1 MYSMTSIENIRSQF
15 PALGQSVWGKP
26 LVYLDNGATSQKPQC
41 VIDLVDRMHCGANA
55 NVHRAMHKLSD
66 DATALYEG
74 AREKVREF
82 INAPARENI
91 IFTSGTTASINLV
104 ASSFCRKF
112 LGEGDEIII
121 SGDSHHSNIVPWQM
135 ACQAAGASIKVIP
148 VLENGMWDMEAF
160 RSLLGSRVKIIA
172 VEHISNVLGIV
183 NPIKEIIG
191 LAHAQGIPVLVDGA
205 QGIVHCEVDVQEL
218 DCDFYAFSGHKIY
231 AATGSGVL
239 YGKQELLEQMPPYMG
254 GGDMVDT
261 VTFEKTTYAPLPL
274 KFEAG
279 TPNFIAQ
286 ASLAPALEFAQ
297 SLREG
302 EIARVIE
309 EQECAI
315 VEYLRSALQEIEGC
329 TIYGLPPVEEAAAG
343 LDAGLAG
350 TAELGAS
357 GELGEP
363 ARFGEPGS
371 KIPLFSFNIQGCF
384 PSDLA
389 QLLDKMGVAVR
400 TGLMCC
406 EPLMTRFGVTSMVRV
421 SFLPY
426 NTLEEAK
433 YFIESLKRAVRMLL

>member
-1 MYSMTSIENIRSQF
+1 MYSMNTIEEIRSQF
-15 PALGQSVWGKP
+15 PALQQLVYGKP

-41 VIDLVDRMHCGANA
+41 VIDLVERMHTGANA

-74 AREKVREF
+74 ARERVRQF

-104 ASSFCRKF
+104 AGSFCRKF
-112 LGEGDEIII
+112 VGEGDVVLV
-121 SGDSHHSNIVPWQM
+121 SGDSHHSNIGPWQL
-135 ACQAAGASIKVIP
+135 ACQACGAEVKAIP
-148 VLENGMWDMEAF
+148 VLEDGRLDMEAY
-160 RSLLGSRVKIIA
+160 RRMLSGRVKIVA

-183 NPIKEIIG
+183 NPVGEIIA

-205 QGIVHCEVDVQEL
+205 QGIVHAKVDVQEM

-239 YGKQELLEQMPPYMG
+239 YGRQELLEAMPPYMG

-261 VTFEKTTYAPLPL
+261 VTFERTTYAPLPL

-302 EIARVIE
+302 EIAGVVE
-309 EQECAI
+309 EQERAI
-315 VEYLRSALQEIEGC
+315 IEYLKGALLGIEGC
-329 TIYGLPPVEEAAAG
+329 RIYGLPEEA
-343 LDAGLAG
+343 
-350 TAELGAS
+350 S
-357 GELGEP
+357 GVAL
-363 ARFGEPGS
+363 GEPGS
-371 KIPLFSFNIQGCF
+371 KIPLFSFNIEGCF

-406 EPLMTRFGVTSMVRV
+406 EPLMTRFGVTSMVRA

-426 NTLEEAK
+426 NTLQEAE
-433 YFIESLKRAVRMLL
+433 YFVASLQRAVRMLR

>member
-1 MYSMTSIENIRSQF
+1 MYSMTSIDDIRSRF
-15 PALGQSVWGKP
+15 PALGQMVWGKP

-41 VIDLVDRMHCGANA
+41 VIDLVDKMHCGANA

-91 IFTSGTTASINLV
+91 IFTGGTTASINLV

-160 RSLLGSRVKIIA
+160 RNLLGGRVKIIA

-183 NPIKEIIG
+183 NPIKEVID
-191 LAHAQGIPVLVDGA
+191 LAHSQGIPVLVDGA
-205 QGIVHCEVDVQEL
+205 QGIVHCKVDVQEL

-239 YGKQELLEQMPPYMG
+239 YGKQQLLDQMPPYMG

-309 EQECAI
+309 EQESAI
-315 VEYLRSALQEIEGC
+315 VEYLRSTLQEIEGC
-329 TIYGLPPVEEAAAG
+329 TIYGLPPV
-343 LDAGLAG
+343 DG
-350 TAELGAS
+350 TSVVL
-357 GELGEP
+357 
-363 ARFGEPGS
+363 GEPGS

-433 YFIESLKRAVRMLL
+433 YFVASLKRAVRMLL

>member
-1 MYSMTSIENIRSQF
+1 MYSMNSIEEIRGQF
-15 PALGQSVWGKP
+15 PALEQKVYGKP

-41 VIDLVDRMHCGANA
+41 VLDLLDLMHKGANA

-82 INAPARENI
+82 INARHKESI

-112 LGEGDEIII
+112 LKEGDEVIV
-121 SGDSHHSNIVPWQM
+121 SGDSHHSNIVPWQL
-135 ACQAAGASIKVIP
+135 ACEAAGAVVRPIP
-148 VLENGMWDMEAF
+148 VKENGELDMEAY
-160 RSLLGSRVKIIA
+160 REMLSGRVKIVA
-172 VEHISNVLGIV
+172 VEHISNVLGII
-183 NPIKEIIG
+183 NPIKEVIDA
-191 LAHAQGIPVLVDGA
+191 AHALGIPVLVDGA
-205 QGIVHCEVDVQEL
+205 QGIVHAKVDVQEL
-218 DCDFYAFSGHKIY
+218 DCDFYVFSGHKIY

-239 YGKQELLEQMPPYMG
+239 YGRKELLEAMPPYMG

-261 VTFEKTTYAPLPL
+261 VTFGKTTYAPLPL

-286 ASLAPALEFAQ
+286 ASLKPALEFAQ

-302 EIARVIE
+302 EIAKVVEAE
-309 EQECAI
+309 EKKIIA
-315 VEYLRSALQEIEGC
+315 YLKEELQKIEGC
-329 TIYGLPPVEEAAAG
+329 RIYGDV
-343 LDAGLAG
+343 D
-350 TAELGAS
+350 GA
-357 GELGEP
+357 
-363 ARFGEPGS
+363 FGEPGS
-371 KIPLFSFNIQGCF
+371 KIPLFSFNIEGCF

-406 EPLMTRFGVTSMVRV
+406 EPLMARFGITSMVRV

-426 NTLEEAK
+426 NTLGEAE
-433 YFIESLKRAVRMLL
+433 YFIASLQRAARMLR

>member
-1 MYSMTSIENIRSQF
+1 MNSIEEIRGQF
-15 PALGQSVWGKP
+15 PALQQLVYGKP

-41 VIDLVDRMHCGANA
+41 VIDLVDKMHNGANA

-112 LGEGDEIII
+112 LREGDEVIV
-121 SGDSHHSNIVPWQM
+121 SGDSHHSNIVPWQL
-135 ACQAAGASIKVIP
+135 ACEAAGAVVKAIP
-148 VLENGMWDMEAF
+148 VLECGELDMEAYKGML
-160 RSLLGSRVKIIA
+160 SGKVKIVA

-183 NPIKEIIG
+183 NPVKEVIDC
-191 LAHAQGIPVLVDGA
+191 AHAQGIPVLVDGA
-205 QGIVHCEVDVQEL
+205 QGIVHAKVDVQEL

-231 AATGSGVL
+231 ATTGSGVL
-239 YGKQELLEQMPPYMG
+239 YGRKELLEAMPPYMG

-302 EIARVIE
+302 EIAAVVEAE
-309 EQECAI
+309 EKKIIA
-315 VEYLRSALQEIEGC
+315 YLREELQKIEGC
-329 TIYGLPPVEEAAAG
+329 RIYGVPEA
-343 LDAGLAG
+343 DDV
-350 TAELGAS
+350 ELGM
-357 GELGEP
+357 
-363 ARFGEPGS
+363 PGS
-371 KIPLFSFNIQGCF
+371 KIPLFSFNIEGCF

-406 EPLMTRFGVTSMVRV
+406 EPLMARFGVTSMVRV

-426 NTLEEAK
+426 NTLQEAE
-433 YFIESLKRAVRMLL
+433 YFIASLHRAVRMLR

>member
-1 MYSMTSIENIRSQF
+1 MYSMNSIEEIRGQF
-15 PALGQSVWGKP
+15 PALEQKVYGKP

-41 VIDLVDRMHCGANA
+41 VLDLLDLMHKGANA

-82 INAPARENI
+82 INARHKESI

-112 LGEGDEIII
+112 LKEGDEVIV
-121 SGDSHHSNIVPWQM
+121 SGDSHHSNIVPWQL
-135 ACQAAGASIKVIP
+135 ACEAAGAVVRPIP
-148 VLENGMWDMEAF
+148 VKENGELDMEAY
-160 RSLLGSRVKIIA
+160 RNMLSGRVKIVA
-172 VEHISNVLGIV
+172 VEHISNVLGII
-183 NPIKEIIG
+183 NPIKEVTDA
-191 LAHAQGIPVLVDGA
+191 AHALGIPVLVDGA
-205 QGIVHCEVDVQEL
+205 QGIVHAKVDVQEL
-218 DCDFYAFSGHKIY
+218 DCDFYVFSGHKIY

-239 YGKQELLEQMPPYMG
+239 YGRKELLEAMPPYMG

-261 VTFEKTTYAPLPL
+261 VTFGKTTYAPLPL

-286 ASLAPALEFAQ
+286 ASLKPALEFAQ

-302 EIARVIE
+302 EIAKVVEAE
-309 EQECAI
+309 EKKIIA
-315 VEYLRSALQEIEGC
+315 YLKEELQKIEGC
-329 TIYGLPPVEEAAAG
+329 RIYGDV
-343 LDAGLAG
+343 D
-350 TAELGAS
+350 GA
-357 GELGEP
+357 
-363 ARFGEPGS
+363 FGEPGS
-371 KIPLFSFNIQGCF
+371 KIPLFSFNIEGCF

-406 EPLMTRFGVTSMVRV
+406 EPLMARFGVTSMVRV

-426 NTLEEAK
+426 NTLGEAE
-433 YFIESLKRAVRMLL
+433 YFIASLQRAARMLR

>member
-1 MYSMTSIENIRSQF
+1 MNSIEDIRREF
-15 PALGQSVWGKP
+15 PALQQSVYGKP

-41 VIDLVDRMHCGANA
+41 VIGLVDMMLNGANA

-82 INAPARENI
+82 INAPGRENI

-104 ASSFCRKF
+104 AGSFCRKF
-112 LGEGDEIII
+112 LKEGDEVIV
-121 SGDSHHSNIVPWQM
+121 SGDSHHSNIVPWQL
-135 ACQAAGASIKVIP
+135 ACEAAGAVVRAIP
-148 VLENGMWDMEAF
+148 VKENGELDMEAY
-160 RSLLGSRVKIIA
+160 RNMLSGRVKIVA
-172 VEHISNVLGIV
+172 VEHISNVLGII
-183 NPIKEIIG
+183 NPIKEVIDS
-191 LAHAQGIPVLVDGA
+191 AHSWGIPVLVDGA
-205 QGIVHCEVDVQEL
+205 QGIVHAKVDVQEL
-218 DCDFYAFSGHKIY
+218 DCDFYVFSGHKIY

-239 YGKQELLEQMPPYMG
+239 YGRKELLEAMPPYMG

-286 ASLAPALEFAQ
+286 ASLKPALEFAQ

-302 EIARVIE
+302 EIAKVVEAE
-309 EQECAI
+309 EKKIIA
-315 VEYLRSALQEIEGC
+315 YLREELQKIEGC
-329 TIYGLPPVEEAAAG
+329 RIYGDTER
-343 LDAGLAG
+343 
-350 TAELGAS
+350 T
-357 GELGEP
+357 
-363 ARFGEPGS
+363 FGEQGS
-371 KIPLFSFNIQGCF
+371 KIPLFSFNIEGCF

-426 NTLEEAK
+426 NTLKEAE
-433 YFIESLKRAVRMLL
+433 YFISSLHRAVRMLR

>member
-1 MYSMTSIENIRSQF
+1 MY
-15 PALGQSVWGKP
+15 GKP

-41 VIDLVDRMHCGANA
+41 VLDLLDLMHKGANA

-82 INAPARENI
+82 INARHKESI

-112 LGEGDEIII
+112 LKEGDEVIV
-121 SGDSHHSNIVPWQM
+121 SGDSHHSNIVPWQL
-135 ACQAAGASIKVIP
+135 ACEAAGAVVRPIP
-148 VLENGMWDMEAF
+148 VKENGELDMEAYKEML
-160 RSLLGSRVKIIA
+160 SGRVKIVA
-172 VEHISNVLGIV
+172 VEHISNVLGII
-183 NPIKEIIG
+183 NPIKEVIDA
-191 LAHAQGIPVLVDGA
+191 AHALGIPVLVDGA
-205 QGIVHCEVDVQEL
+205 QGIVHAKVDVQEL
-218 DCDFYAFSGHKIY
+218 DCDFYVFSGHKIY

-239 YGKQELLEQMPPYMG
+239 YGRKELLEAMPPYMG

-261 VTFEKTTYAPLPL
+261 VTFGKTTYAPLPL

-286 ASLAPALEFAQ
+286 ASLKPALEFAQ

-302 EIARVIE
+302 DIARVVEAE
-309 EQECAI
+309 EKKIIA
-315 VEYLRSALQEIEGC
+315 YLKEELQKIEGC
-329 TIYGLPPVEEAAAG
+329 RIYGDV
-343 LDAGLAG
+343 D
-350 TAELGAS
+350 GA
-357 GELGEP
+357 
-363 ARFGEPGS
+363 FGEPGS
-371 KIPLFSFNIQGCF
+371 KIPLFSFNIEGCF

-406 EPLMTRFGVTSMVRV
+406 EPLMARFGVTSMVRV

-426 NTLEEAK
+426 NTLGEAE
-433 YFIESLKRAVRMLL
+433 YFIASLQRAARMLR

>member
-1 MYSMTSIENIRSQF
+1 MYSMNSIEEIRSQF
-15 PALGQSVWGKP
+15 PALQQMVYGKP
-26 LVYLDNGATSQKPQC
+26 LVYLDNGATSQKPQS
-41 VIDLVDRMHCGANA
+41 VTDFVDRMFREANA

-66 DATALYEG
+66 NATALYEG

-82 INAPARENI
+82 INAPERENI

-112 LGEGDEIII
+112 VGQGDVVLV
-121 SGDSHHSNIVPWQM
+121 SGDSHHSNIVPWQL
-135 ACQAAGASIKVIP
+135 ACQACGAAVEAIP
-148 VLENGMWDMEAF
+148 VLEDGRLDMEAYKE
-160 RSLLGSRVKIIA
+160 LLSGNRVKIVA

-183 NPIKEIIG
+183 NPVKEMIA

-205 QGIVHCEVDVQEL
+205 QGIVHAKVDVQEM

-239 YGKQELLEQMPPYMG
+239 YGRRELLEAMPPYMG

-261 VTFEKTTYAPLPL
+261 VTFGRTTYAPLPL

-297 SLREG
+297 ALREG
-302 EIARVIE
+302 ETARVVEAE
-309 EQECAI
+309 EKKIIA
-315 VEYLRSALQEIEGC
+315 YLGEELQKIEGC
-329 TIYGLPPVEEAAAG
+329 RIYGLPE
-343 LDAGLAG
+343 D
-350 TAELGAS
+350 S
-357 GELGEP
+357 GVAL
-363 ARFGEPGS
+363 GEPGS
-371 KIPLFSFNIQGCF
+371 KIPLFSFNIEGCF

-406 EPLMTRFGVTSMVRV
+406 EPLMTRFGVTSMVRA

-426 NTLEEAK
+426 NTLQEAE
-433 YFIESLKRAVRMLL
+433 YFIASLKRAVKMLR

>member
-1 MYSMTSIENIRSQF
+1 MYSMNSIEEIRGQF
-15 PALGQSVWGKP
+15 PALQQLVYGKP
-26 LVYLDNGATSQKPQC
+26 LVYLDNGATSQKPLC
-41 VIDLVDRMHCGANA
+41 VIDLVDRMHKEANA

-82 INAPARENI
+82 INARHKESI

-112 LGEGDEIII
+112 LKEGDEVIV
-121 SGDSHHSNIVPWQM
+121 SGDSHHSNIVPWQL
-135 ACQAAGASIKVIP
+135 ACEAAGAVVRPIP
-148 VLENGMWDMEAF
+148 VKENGELDMEAYKEML
-160 RSLLGSRVKIIA
+160 SGRVKIVA
-172 VEHISNVLGIV
+172 VEHISNVLGII
-183 NPIKEIIG
+183 NPIKEVIDA
-191 LAHAQGIPVLVDGA
+191 AHALGIPVLVDGA
-205 QGIVHCEVDVQEL
+205 QGIVHAKVDVQEL
-218 DCDFYAFSGHKIY
+218 DCDFYVFSGHKIY

-239 YGKQELLEQMPPYMG
+239 YGRKELLEAMPPYMG

-286 ASLAPALEFAQ
+286 ASLKPALEFAQ

-302 EIARVIE
+302 EIAKVVEAE
-309 EQECAI
+309 EKKIIA
-315 VEYLRSALQEIEGC
+315 YLKEELQKIEGC
-329 TIYGLPPVEEAAAG
+329 RIYGDV
-343 LDAGLAG
+343 D
-350 TAELGAS
+350 GA
-357 GELGEP
+357 
-363 ARFGEPGS
+363 FGEPGS
-371 KIPLFSFNIQGCF
+371 KIPLFSFNIEGCF

-406 EPLMTRFGVTSMVRV
+406 EPLMARFGVTSMVRV

-426 NTLEEAK
+426 NTLQEAE
-433 YFIESLKRAVRMLL
+433 YFIASLQRAARMLR

>member
-1 MYSMTSIENIRSQF
+1 MYSMKTVEDIRTQF
-15 PALGQSVWGKP
+15 PALQQSVYGKP

-41 VIDLVDRMHCGANA
+41 VIDLVDGMHKGANA

-74 AREKVREF
+74 AREKVRQF
-82 INAPARENI
+82 INAPGRENI

-112 LGEGDEIII
+112 VGEGDVVLV
-121 SGDSHHSNIVPWQM
+121 SGDSHHSNIVPWQL
-135 ACQAAGASIKVIP
+135 ACEAAGASVKAIP
-148 VLENGMWDMEAF
+148 VLESGELDIEAYKE
-160 RSLLGSRVKIIA
+160 LLSGSRVKIVA
-172 VEHISNVLGIV
+172 VEHISNVMGIV
-183 NPIKEIIG
+183 NPVKEMIA

-205 QGIVHCEVDVQEL
+205 QGIVHARVDVQDM

-239 YGKQELLEQMPPYMG
+239 YGRRELLEAMPPYMG

-274 KFEAG
+274 KYEAG

-302 EIARVIE
+302 EIARVVE
-309 EQECAI
+309 EQERSI
-315 VEYLRSALQEIEGC
+315 IEYLKVALQEIEGC
-329 TIYGLPPVEEAAAG
+329 RIYGLPVR
-343 LDAGLAG
+343 DDV
-350 TAELGAS
+350 ELGM
-357 GELGEP
+357 
-363 ARFGEPGS
+363 PGS
-371 KIPLFSFNIQGCF
+371 KIPLFSFNIEGCF

-406 EPLMTRFGVTSMVRV
+406 EPLMARFGVTSMVRA

-426 NTLEEAK
+426 NTLQEAE
-433 YFIESLKRAVRMLL
+433 YFIASLKRAARMLR

>member
-1 MYSMTSIENIRSQF
+1 MNSIEEIRKEF
-15 PALGQSVWGKP
+15 PALQQLVYGKP

-41 VIDLVDRMHCGANA
+41 VIDLVDRMHSGANA

-66 DATALYEG
+66 DATSLYEG

-112 LGEGDEIII
+112 LKEGDEVLV
-121 SGDSHHSNIVPWQM
+121 SGDSHHSNIVPWQL
-135 ACQAAGASIKVIP
+135 ACQAAGAVVKPIP
-148 VLENGMWDMEAF
+148 VLESGEWDMEAF
-160 RSLLGSRVKIIA
+160 RGLVNPKVKIIA
-172 VEHISNVLGIV
+172 VEHISNVLGII
-183 NPIKEIIG
+183 NPIKEVIDF
-191 LAHAQGIPVLVDGA
+191 AHAQGIPVLVDGA
-205 QGIVHCEVDVQEL
+205 QGIVHAKVDVQEL

-297 SLREG
+297 QLRTG
-302 EIARVIE
+302 EIA
-309 EQECAI
+309 AI
-315 VEYLRSALQEIEGC
+315 VEQEEKKIIACLREELQKIEGC
-329 TIYGLPPVEEAAAG
+329 RIYGDAAG
-343 LDAGLAG
+343 A
-350 TAELGAS
+350 
-357 GELGEP
+357 
-363 ARFGEPGS
+363 FGKPGS
-371 KIPLFSFNIQGCF
+371 KIPLFSFNIEGCF

-426 NTLEEAK
+426 NTLQEAE
-433 YFIESLKRAVRMLL
+433 YFIKSLHRAVNMLR

>member
-1 MYSMTSIENIRSQF
+1 MCSMKSIEDIRGNF
-15 PALGQSVWGKP
+15 PALQQNVWGKP

-66 DATALYEG
+66 EATALYEG

-112 LGEGDEIII
+112 LGEGDKVMI

-135 ACQAAGASIKVIP
+135 ECEMAGASIVVIP
-148 VLENGMWDMEAF
+148 VKDNGELDMEEF
-160 RSLLGSRVKIIA
+160 HRLLDEKVKIVA
-172 VEHISNVLGIV
+172 VEHISNVLGLV
-183 NPIKEIIG
+183 NPVKEVIEA
-191 LAHAQGIPVLVDGA
+191 AHSKGAAVLVDGA
-205 QGIVHCEVDVQEL
+205 QGIVHCKVDVQEL
-218 DCDFYAFSGHKIY
+218 DCDFYVFSGHKIY
-231 AATGSGVL
+231 ATTGSGVV
-239 YGKQELLEQMPPYMG
+239 YGKKELLEAMPPYMG

-297 SLREG
+297 GLREG
-302 EIARVIE
+302 EIAQVIE
-309 EQECAI
+309 AEERKIIA
-315 VEYLRSALQEIEGC
+315 YLKDELQKIEGC
-329 TIYGLPPVEEAAAG
+329 TVYGLGWMQQEGAA
-343 LDAGLAG
+343 
-350 TAELGAS
+350 EPQWGA
-357 GELGEP
+357 
-363 ARFGEPGS
+363 PGS
-371 KIPLFSFNIQGCF
+371 KIPLFSFNIEGCF

-426 NTLEEAK
+426 NTLQEAE
-433 YFIESLKRAVRMLL
+433 YFIASLHRAVRMLR

>member
-1 MYSMTSIENIRSQF
+1 MYSMNSIEEIRGQF
-15 PALGQSVWGKP
+15 PALQQLVYGKP

-41 VIDLVDRMHCGANA
+41 VIDLVDKMHNGANA

-112 LGEGDEIII
+112 LKEGDEVIV
-121 SGDSHHSNIVPWQM
+121 SGDSHHSNIVPWQL
-135 ACQAAGASIKVIP
+135 ACEAAGAVVKAIP
-148 VLENGMWDMEAF
+148 VLECGELDMEAYKGM
-160 RSLLGSRVKIIA
+160 LQGRVKIVA

-183 NPIKEIIG
+183 NPVKEVIDC
-191 LAHAQGIPVLVDGA
+191 AHAQGIPVLVDGA
-205 QGIVHCEVDVQEL
+205 QGIVHAKVDVQEL

-239 YGKQELLEQMPPYMG
+239 YGRKELLEAMPPYMG

-297 SLREG
+297 NLREG
-302 EIARVIE
+302 EIAAVVEAE
-309 EQECAI
+309 EKKI
-315 VEYLRSALQEIEGC
+315 IEYLREELQKIEGC
-329 TIYGLPPVEEAAAG
+329 RIYGLPEA
-343 LDAGLAG
+343 DDV
-350 TAELGAS
+350 ELGM
-357 GELGEP
+357 
-363 ARFGEPGS
+363 PGS
-371 KIPLFSFNIQGCF
+371 KIPLFSFNIEGCF

-406 EPLMTRFGVTSMVRV
+406 EPLMARFGVTSMVRV

-426 NTLEEAK
+426 NTLQEAE
-433 YFIESLKRAVRMLL
+433 YFIASLHRAVRMLR

>member
-1 MYSMTSIENIRSQF
+1 MYSMNTIEEIRSQF
-15 PALGQSVWGKP
+15 PALQQLVYGKP

-41 VIDLVDRMHCGANA
+41 VIDLVERMHTGANA

-74 AREKVREF
+74 ARERVRQF

-112 LGEGDEIII
+112 VGEGDVVLV
-121 SGDSHHSNIVPWQM
+121 SGDSHHSNIVPWQL
-135 ACQAAGASIKVIP
+135 ACQACGAEVKAIP
-148 VLENGMWDMEAF
+148 VLEDGRLDMEAY
-160 RSLLGSRVKIIA
+160 RGMLSGRVKIVA

-183 NPIKEIIG
+183 NPVGEIIA

-205 QGIVHCEVDVQEL
+205 QGIVHAKVDVQEM

-239 YGKQELLEQMPPYMG
+239 YGRQELLEAMPPYMG

-261 VTFEKTTYAPLPL
+261 VTFERTTYAPLPL

-286 ASLAPALEFAQ
+286 ASLAPALEFAAR
-297 SLREG
+297 LRDG
-302 EIARVIE
+302 EIAGVVE
-309 EQECAI
+309 EQERAI
-315 VEYLRSALQEIEGC
+315 IEYLKGALTGIEGC
-329 TIYGLPPVEEAAAG
+329 RIYGLPEGAAG
-343 LDAGLAG
+343 DA
-350 TAELGAS
+350 LGAS
-357 GELGEP
+357 GVAL
-363 ARFGEPGS
+363 GEPGS
-371 KIPLFSFNIQGCF
+371 KIPLFSFNIEGCF

-406 EPLMTRFGVTSMVRV
+406 EPLMTRFGVTSMVRA

-426 NTLEEAK
+426 NTLQEAE
-433 YFIESLKRAVRMLL
+433 YFVASLQRAVRMLR

>member
-1 MYSMTSIENIRSQF
+1 MYSMNSIEEIRGQF
-15 PALGQSVWGKP
+15 PALEQKVYGKP

-41 VIDLVDRMHCGANA
+41 VLDLLDLMHKGANA

-74 AREKVREF
+74 ARAKVKEF
-82 INAPARENI
+82 INARHKESI

-112 LGEGDEIII
+112 LKEGDEVIV
-121 SGDSHHSNIVPWQM
+121 SGDSHHSNIVPWQL
-135 ACQAAGASIKVIP
+135 ACEAAGAVVRPIP
-148 VLENGMWDMEAF
+148 VKENGELDMEAY
-160 RSLLGSRVKIIA
+160 REMLSGRVKIVA
-172 VEHISNVLGIV
+172 VEHISNVLGII
-183 NPIKEIIG
+183 NPIKEVIDA
-191 LAHAQGIPVLVDGA
+191 AHALGIPVLVDGA
-205 QGIVHCEVDVQEL
+205 QGIVHAKVDVQEL
-218 DCDFYAFSGHKIY
+218 DCDFYVFSGHKIY

-239 YGKQELLEQMPPYMG
+239 YGRKELLEAMPPYMG

-261 VTFEKTTYAPLPL
+261 VTFGKTTYAPLPL

-286 ASLAPALEFAQ
+286 ASLKPALEFAQ

-302 EIARVIE
+302 EIAKVVEAE
-309 EQECAI
+309 EKKIIA
-315 VEYLRSALQEIEGC
+315 YLKEELQKIEGC
-329 TIYGLPPVEEAAAG
+329 RIYGDV
-343 LDAGLAG
+343 D
-350 TAELGAS
+350 GA
-357 GELGEP
+357 
-363 ARFGEPGS
+363 FGEPGS
-371 KIPLFSFNIQGCF
+371 KIPLFSFNIEGCF

-406 EPLMTRFGVTSMVRV
+406 EPLMARFGVTSMVRV

-426 NTLEEAK
+426 NTLGEAE
-433 YFIESLKRAVRMLL
+433 YFIASLQRAARMLR

>member
-1 MYSMTSIENIRSQF
+1 MYSMNSIEEIRGQF
-15 PALGQSVWGKP
+15 PALEQKVYGKP

-41 VIDLVDRMHCGANA
+41 VLDLLDLMHKGANA

-82 INAPARENI
+82 INARHKESI

-112 LGEGDEIII
+112 LKEGDEVIV
-121 SGDSHHSNIVPWQM
+121 SGDSHHSNIVPWQL
-135 ACQAAGASIKVIP
+135 ACEAAGAVVRPIP
-148 VLENGMWDMEAF
+148 VKENGELDMEAYKEM
-160 RSLLGSRVKIIA
+160 LNGRVKIVA
-172 VEHISNVLGIV
+172 VEHISNVLGII
-183 NPIKEIIG
+183 NPIKEVIDA
-191 LAHAQGIPVLVDGA
+191 AHALGIPVLVDGA
-205 QGIVHCEVDVQEL
+205 QGIVHSKVDVQEL
-218 DCDFYAFSGHKIY
+218 DCDFYVFSGHKIY

-239 YGKQELLEQMPPYMG
+239 YGRKELLEAMPPYMG

-261 VTFEKTTYAPLPL
+261 VTFGKTTYAPLPL

-286 ASLAPALEFAQ
+286 ASLKPALEFAQ

-302 EIARVIE
+302 EIAKVVEAE
-309 EQECAI
+309 EKKIIA
-315 VEYLRSALQEIEGC
+315 YLKEEVQKIEGC
-329 TIYGLPPVEEAAAG
+329 RIYGDV
-343 LDAGLAG
+343 D
-350 TAELGAS
+350 GA
-357 GELGEP
+357 
-363 ARFGEPGS
+363 FGEPGS
-371 KIPLFSFNIQGCF
+371 KIPLFSFNIEGCF

-406 EPLMTRFGVTSMVRV
+406 EPLMARFGVTSMVRV

-426 NTLEEAK
+426 NTLGEAE
-433 YFIESLKRAVRMLL
+433 YFIASLQRAARMLR

>member
-1 MYSMTSIENIRSQF
+1 MYSMKSIEDIRGNF
-15 PALGQSVWGKP
+15 PALQQSVWGKP

-41 VIDLVDRMHCGANA
+41 VIDLVDKMHCGSNA

-66 DATALYEG
+66 EATALYEG

-82 INAPARENI
+82 INAPARENV

-112 LGEGDEIII
+112 LKEGDKVMI

-135 ACQAAGASIKVIP
+135 ACEMAGASIVVIP
-148 VLENGMWDMEAF
+148 VKDNGELDMEEF
-160 RSLLGSRVKIIA
+160 HRLLDDKVKIVA
-172 VEHISNVLGIV
+172 VEHISNVLGLV
-183 NPIKEIIG
+183 NPVKEIIEA
-191 LAHAQGIPVLVDGA
+191 AHSKGAAVLVDGA
-205 QGIVHCEVDVQEL
+205 QGIVHCKVDVQEL
-218 DCDFYAFSGHKIY
+218 DCDFYVFSGHKIY
-231 AATGSGVL
+231 ATTGSGAV
-239 YGKQELLEQMPPYMG
+239 YGKKELLEAMPPYMG

-302 EIARVIE
+302 EIAQVIE
-309 EQECAI
+309 AEERKIIA
-315 VEYLRSALQEIEGC
+315 YLKDELQKIEGC
-329 TIYGLPPVEEAAAG
+329 TVYGLGWMQQEGAA
-343 LDAGLAG
+343 
-350 TAELGAS
+350 EPQWGA
-357 GELGEP
+357 
-363 ARFGEPGS
+363 PGS
-371 KIPLFSFNIQGCF
+371 KIPLFSFNIEGCF

-406 EPLMTRFGVTSMVRV
+406 EPLMARFGVTSMVRV

-426 NTLEEAK
+426 NTLQEAEH
-433 YFIESLKRAVRMLL
+433 FVASLHRAVRMLR

>member
-1 MYSMTSIENIRSQF
+1 MQQLVY
-15 PALGQSVWGKP
+15 GKP

-41 VIDLVDRMHCGANA
+41 VIDLVDKMHNGANA

-112 LGEGDEIII
+112 LREGDEVIV
-121 SGDSHHSNIVPWQM
+121 SGDSHHSNIVPWQL
-135 ACQAAGASIKVIP
+135 ACESAGAVVKAIP
-148 VLENGMWDMEAF
+148 VLECGELDMEAYKGML
-160 RSLLGSRVKIIA
+160 SGKVKIVA

-183 NPIKEIIG
+183 NPVKEVIDC
-191 LAHAQGIPVLVDGA
+191 AHAQGIPVLVDGA
-205 QGIVHCEVDVQEL
+205 QGIVHAKVDVQEL

-239 YGKQELLEQMPPYMG
+239 YGRKELLEAMPPYMG

-302 EIARVIE
+302 EIAAVVEAE
-309 EQECAI
+309 EKKIIA
-315 VEYLRSALQEIEGC
+315 YLREELQKIEGC
-329 TIYGLPPVEEAAAG
+329 RIYGVPEA
-343 LDAGLAG
+343 DDV
-350 TAELGAS
+350 ELGM
-357 GELGEP
+357 
-363 ARFGEPGS
+363 PGS
-371 KIPLFSFNIQGCF
+371 KIPLFSFNIEGCF

-406 EPLMTRFGVTSMVRV
+406 EPLMARFGVTSMVRV

-426 NTLEEAK
+426 NTLQEAE
-433 YFIESLKRAVRMLL
+433 YFIASLHRAVRMLR

>member
-1 MYSMTSIENIRSQF
+1 MCSMKSIEDIRGNF
-15 PALGQSVWGKP
+15 PALQQSVWGKP

-41 VIDLVDRMHCGANA
+41 VIDLVDKMHCGANA

-66 DATALYEG
+66 EATVLYEG

-112 LGEGDEIII
+112 LREGDKVMI

-135 ACQAAGASIKVIP
+135 ACEAAGASVVAIP
-148 VLENGMWDMEAF
+148 VKDNGELDMEEF
-160 RSLLGSRVKIIA
+160 HKLLDEKVKIVA
-172 VEHISNVLGIV
+172 VEHISNVLGLV
-183 NPIKEIIG
+183 NPVKEVIEA
-191 LAHAQGIPVLVDGA
+191 AHSKGAAVLVDGA
-205 QGIVHCEVDVQEL
+205 QGIVHCKVDVQEM
-218 DCDFYAFSGHKIY
+218 DCDFYVFSGHKIY
-231 AATGSGVL
+231 ATTGSGVV
-239 YGKQELLEQMPPYMG
+239 YGKKELLEAMPPYMG

-302 EIARVIE
+302 EIAGVIE
-309 EQECAI
+309 AEERKIIA
-315 VEYLRSALQEIEGC
+315 YLKEELQKIEGC
-329 TIYGLPPVEEAAAG
+329 TVYGLGWMQQEGAA
-343 LDAGLAG
+343 
-350 TAELGAS
+350 EPQWGA
-357 GELGEP
+357 
-363 ARFGEPGS
+363 PGS
-371 KIPLFSFNIQGCF
+371 KIPLFSFNIEGCF

-426 NTLEEAK
+426 NTLKEAEH
-433 YFIESLKRAVRMLL
+433 FIASLHRAVRMLR

>member
-1 MYSMTSIENIRSQF
+1 MY
-15 PALGQSVWGKP
+15 GKP

-41 VIDLVDRMHCGANA
+41 VLDLLDLMHKGANA

-82 INAPARENI
+82 INARHKESI

-112 LGEGDEIII
+112 LKEGDEVIV
-121 SGDSHHSNIVPWQM
+121 SGDSHHSNIVPWQL
-135 ACQAAGASIKVIP
+135 ACEAAGAVVRPIP
-148 VLENGMWDMEAF
+148 VKENGELDMEAYKEM
-160 RSLLGSRVKIIA
+160 LNGRVKIVA
-172 VEHISNVLGIV
+172 VEHISNVLGII
-183 NPIKEIIG
+183 NPIKEVIDA
-191 LAHAQGIPVLVDGA
+191 AHALGIPVLVDGA
-205 QGIVHCEVDVQEL
+205 QGIVHAKVDVQEL
-218 DCDFYAFSGHKIY
+218 DCDFYVFSGHKIY

-239 YGKQELLEQMPPYMG
+239 YGRKELLEAMPPYMG

-261 VTFEKTTYAPLPL
+261 VTFGKTTYAPLPL

-286 ASLAPALEFAQ
+286 ASLKPALEFAQ

-302 EIARVIE
+302 EIAKVVEAE
-309 EQECAI
+309 EKKIIA
-315 VEYLRSALQEIEGC
+315 YLKEELQKIEGC
-329 TIYGLPPVEEAAAG
+329 RIYGDV
-343 LDAGLAG
+343 D
-350 TAELGAS
+350 GA
-357 GELGEP
+357 
-363 ARFGEPGS
+363 FGEPGS
-371 KIPLFSFNIQGCF
+371 KIPLFSFNIEGCF

-406 EPLMTRFGVTSMVRV
+406 EPLMASFGVTSMVRV

-426 NTLEEAK
+426 NTLGEAE
-433 YFIESLKRAVRMLL
+433 YFIASLQRAARMLR

>member
-1 MYSMTSIENIRSQF
+1 MYSMRSIEDIRSQF
-15 PALGQSVWGKP
+15 PALQQKVYGKP

-41 VIDLVDRMHCGANA
+41 VLDLLDLMHKGANA

-82 INAPARENI
+82 INARHKESI

-112 LGEGDEIII
+112 LKEGDEVIV
-121 SGDSHHSNIVPWQM
+121 SGDSHHSNIVPWQL
-135 ACQAAGASIKVIP
+135 ACEAAGAVVRPIP
-148 VLENGMWDMEAF
+148 VKENGELDMEAYKEM
-160 RSLLGSRVKIIA
+160 LNGRVKIVA
-172 VEHISNVLGIV
+172 VEHISNVLGII
-183 NPIKEIIG
+183 NPIKEVIDA
-191 LAHAQGIPVLVDGA
+191 AHALGIPVLVDGA
-205 QGIVHCEVDVQEL
+205 QGIVHSKVDVQEL
-218 DCDFYAFSGHKIY
+218 DCDFYVFSGHKIY

-239 YGKQELLEQMPPYMG
+239 YGRKELLEAMPPYMG

-261 VTFEKTTYAPLPL
+261 VTFGKTTYAPLPL

-286 ASLAPALEFAQ
+286 ASLKPALEFAQ

-302 EIARVIE
+302 EIAKVVEAE
-309 EQECAI
+309 EKKIIA
-315 VEYLRSALQEIEGC
+315 YLKEELQKIEGC
-329 TIYGLPPVEEAAAG
+329 RIYGDV
-343 LDAGLAG
+343 D
-350 TAELGAS
+350 GA
-357 GELGEP
+357 
-363 ARFGEPGS
+363 FGEPGS
-371 KIPLFSFNIQGCF
+371 KIPLFSFNIEGCF

-406 EPLMTRFGVTSMVRV
+406 EPLMARFGVTSMVRV

-426 NTLEEAK
+426 NTLGEAE
-433 YFIESLKRAVRMLL
+433 YFIASLQRAARMLR

>member
-1 MYSMTSIENIRSQF
+1 MNSIEEIRGQF
-15 PALGQSVWGKP
+15 PALQQLVYGKP

-41 VIDLVDRMHCGANA
+41 VIDLVDKMHNGANA

-112 LGEGDEIII
+112 LREGDEVIV
-121 SGDSHHSNIVPWQM
+121 SGDSHHSNIVPWQL
-135 ACQAAGASIKVIP
+135 ACEAAGAVVKAIP
-148 VLENGMWDMEAF
+148 VLECGELDMEAYKGM
-160 RSLLGSRVKIIA
+160 LQGRVKIVA

-183 NPIKEIIG
+183 NPVKEVIDC
-191 LAHAQGIPVLVDGA
+191 AHAQGIPVLVDGA
-205 QGIVHCEVDVQEL
+205 QGIVHAKVDVQEL

-239 YGKQELLEQMPPYMG
+239 YGRKELLEAMPPYMG

-302 EIARVIE
+302 EIAAVVEAE
-309 EQECAI
+309 EKKI
-315 VEYLRSALQEIEGC
+315 IEYLREELQKIEGC
-329 TIYGLPPVEEAAAG
+329 RIYGLPEA
-343 LDAGLAG
+343 DDV
-350 TAELGAS
+350 ELGMS
-357 GELGEP
+357 
-363 ARFGEPGS
+363 GS
-371 KIPLFSFNIQGCF
+371 KIPLFSFNIEGCF

-406 EPLMTRFGVTSMVRV
+406 EPLMARFGVTSMVRV

-426 NTLEEAK
+426 NTLQEAE
-433 YFIESLKRAVRMLL
+433 YFIASLHRAVRMLR

>member
-1 MYSMTSIENIRSQF
+1 MCSMKSIEDIRENF
-15 PALGQSVWGKP
+15 PALQQNVWGKP

-66 DATALYEG
+66 EATALYEG

-82 INAPARENI
+82 INAPARENV

-112 LGEGDEIII
+112 LKEGDKVMI

-135 ACQAAGASIKVIP
+135 ACEMAGASIVVIP
-148 VLENGMWDMEAF
+148 VKDNGELDMEEF
-160 RSLLGSRVKIIA
+160 HRLLDEKVKIVA
-172 VEHISNVLGIV
+172 VEHISNVLGLV
-183 NPIKEIIG
+183 NPVKEVIEA
-191 LAHAQGIPVLVDGA
+191 AHSKGAAVLVDGA
-205 QGIVHCEVDVQEL
+205 QGIVHCKVDVQEL
-218 DCDFYAFSGHKIY
+218 DCDFYVFSGHKIY
-231 AATGSGVL
+231 ATTGSGVV
-239 YGKQELLEQMPPYMG
+239 YGKKELLEAMPPYMG

-302 EIARVIE
+302 EIAKVIE
-309 EQECAI
+309 AEEKKIIA
-315 VEYLRSALQEIEGC
+315 YLKEELLKIEGC
-329 TIYGLPPVEEAAAG
+329 TVYGLGWMQQEGAAKPQ
-343 LDAGLAG
+343 
-350 TAELGAS
+350 LGA
-357 GELGEP
+357 
-363 ARFGEPGS
+363 PGS
-371 KIPLFSFNIQGCF
+371 KIPLFSFNIEGCF

-426 NTLEEAK
+426 NTLQEAE
-433 YFIESLKRAVRMLL
+433 YFIASLHRAVRMLR

>member
-1 MYSMTSIENIRSQF
+1 MYSMNSIEEIRGQF
-15 PALGQSVWGKP
+15 PALQQLVYGKP
-26 LVYLDNGATSQKPQC
+26 LVYLDNGATSQKPLC
-41 VIDLVDRMHCGANA
+41 VIDLVDRMHKGANA

-82 INAPARENI
+82 VNAPGRENI

-112 LGEGDEIII
+112 LKEGDEVIV
-121 SGDSHHSNIVPWQM
+121 SGDSHHSNIVPWQL
-135 ACQAAGASIKVIP
+135 ACEAAGAVVRPIP
-148 VLENGMWDMEAF
+148 VKENGELDMEAYKEML
-160 RSLLGSRVKIIA
+160 SGRVKIVA
-172 VEHISNVLGIV
+172 VEHISNVLGII
-183 NPIKEIIG
+183 NPIKEVIDA
-191 LAHAQGIPVLVDGA
+191 AHALGIPVLVDGA
-205 QGIVHCEVDVQEL
+205 QGIVHAKVDVQEL
-218 DCDFYAFSGHKIY
+218 DCDFYVFSGHKIY

-239 YGKQELLEQMPPYMG
+239 YGRKELLEAMPPYMG

-261 VTFEKTTYAPLPL
+261 VTFGKTTYAPLPL

-286 ASLAPALEFAQ
+286 ASLKPALEFAQ

-302 EIARVIE
+302 EIAKVVEAE
-309 EQECAI
+309 EKKIIA
-315 VEYLRSALQEIEGC
+315 YLKEELQKIEGC
-329 TIYGLPPVEEAAAG
+329 RIYGDV
-343 LDAGLAG
+343 D
-350 TAELGAS
+350 GA
-357 GELGEP
+357 
-363 ARFGEPGS
+363 FGEPGS
-371 KIPLFSFNIQGCF
+371 KIPLFSFNVEGCF

-406 EPLMTRFGVTSMVRV
+406 EPLMARFGVTSMVRV

-426 NTLEEAK
+426 NTLQEAE
-433 YFIESLKRAVRMLL
+433 YFIASLHRAVRMLR

>member
-1 MYSMTSIENIRSQF
+1 MYSMRTIEDIRSQF
-15 PALGQSVWGKP
+15 PALGQSVYGKP

-41 VIDLVDRMHCGANA
+41 VIDLVDKMHNGANA

-82 INAPARENI
+82 MNAPARENI

-104 ASSFCRKF
+104 AASYCRKF
-112 LGEGDEIII
+112 LKEGDHVIV
-121 SGDSHHSNIVPWQM
+121 SSDSHHSNIVPWQM
-135 ACQAAGASIKVIP
+135 ACEAAGAYLKTIP
-148 VLENGMWDMEAF
+148 VLEDGQWDMDTF
-160 RSLLGSRVKIIA
+160 RTMSLERVKIIA

-183 NPIKEIIG
+183 NPIKEVIEV
-191 LAHAQGIPVLVDGA
+191 AHAHGVPVLVDGA
-205 QGIVHCEVDVQEL
+205 QGIVHAKVDVQEL
-218 DCDFYAFSGHKIY
+218 DCDFYVFSGHKIY
-231 AATGSGVL
+231 ATTGSGVL
-239 YGKQELLEQMPPYMG
+239 YGKRELLEAMPPYMG

-309 EQECAI
+309 AEEEKIIAFLG
-315 VEYLRSALQEIEGC
+315 EELMKIEGC
-329 TIYGLPPVEEAAAG
+329 RIYGYP
-343 LDAGLAG
+343 
-350 TAELGAS
+350 S
-357 GELGEP
+357 GE
-363 ARFGEPGS
+363 AKRVGEPGS
-371 KIPLFSFNIQGCF
+371 KIPLFSFNIEGCF

-406 EPLMTRFGVTSMVRV
+406 EPLMTRFGVTSMVRA

-426 NTLEEAK
+426 NTLKEAEH
-433 YFIESLKRAVRMLL
+433 FIASLHRAVRMLR